1 KAKVMRNGILETM
14 DSMYLVPGDIIRI
27 EAGDNVPA
35 DARII
40 ESVRLKVEEAS
51 LTGESVPAEK
61 GPMPLSEERQISD
74 RKNMLFSST
83 AAVTG
88 NCRAVITATGMETEI
103 GKITRLIKE
112 AEEEMTPLQKRLDV
126 FGKKLGTVII
136 GICIFIFLLS
146 FGKEYLT
153 SGITAESFIAFAFIA
168 ISLAVAAVPTALP
181 AVVTIALSIGV
192 KRLLKKKALV
202 RRLSS
207 VETLGSCDVICT
219 DKTGTL
225 TENQMTVRHAWTLAN
240 EAEISGSGYDPQGA
254 LSEPV
259 SPLLFATGLVC
270 NNASFYEDSSGWKT
284 TGDPTE
290 AALLVS
296 AAKAGAQTFHTRMD
310 EIPFDSDRKLMS
322 VLVEEDAK
330 LRMYTKGAPGQL
342 LAQCSHVR
350 LGDDTVGLT
359 PELRE
364 QILTQNDLYASSA
377 LRVLAFAY
385 RDVAKKKDFR
395 EERLVFVGLQAMID
409 PPRPDVVESIRITKQ
424 AGIRV
429 IMITGDYK
437 ETARA

>member
-1 KAKVMRNGILETM
+1 MDYYREPVETVLSSLKTSKNGLSSEEATKRITKFGHNTLETKSSVNPLLIFLNQFKSFIIYILLFAVAFSLLIGEYVDSIIILIILLANALIGFFQELSANRSLEALKKMTSIKAKVMRNGILETM
-14 DSMYLVPGDIIRI
+14 DSMYLVPGDIIRM

-61 GPMPLSEERQISD
+61 EPIPLTEEKQISD

-88 NCRAVITATGMETEI
+88 NCRAVIVATGMQTEI

-146 FGKEYLT
+146 FGKEYLA

-219 DKTGTL
+219 D
-225 TENQMTVRHAWTLAN
+225 
-240 EAEISGSGYDPQGA
+240 
-254 LSEPV
+254 
-259 SPLLFATGLVC
+259 
-270 NNASFYEDSSGWKT
+270 
-284 TGDPTE
+284 
-290 AALLVS
+290 
-296 AAKAGAQTFHTRMD
+296 
-310 EIPFDSDRKLMS
+310 
-322 VLVEEDAK
+322 
-330 LRMYTKGAPGQL
+330 
-342 LAQCSHVR
+342 
-350 LGDDTVGLT
+350 
-359 PELRE
+359 
-364 QILTQNDLYASSA
+364 
-377 LRVLAFAY
+377 
-385 RDVAKKKDFR
+385 
-395 EERLVFVGLQAMID
+395 
-409 PPRPDVVESIRITKQ
+409 
-424 AGIRV
+424 
-429 IMITGDYK
+429 
-437 ETARA
+437 